1 MQAAPTIEQLDP
13 QHFMTGAYL
22 YKDVQAYAALG
33 EHRTATEVD
42 RKTSQWLRQQLEGF
56 GFSAR
61 LEPFTVRQFFLE
73 RAELT
78 LDGAAKIPCFPLWP
92 PLATGATPRRARIVP
107 SGPGADGDVRGAIA
121 LVKLPPGGAL
131 TATSPH
137 AAMLMRL
144 IEAGVV
150 GIIGVSPSITGEPIA
165 LNSDRSNEPWSV
177 PILLIGEAQEAAV
190 RAARQAA
197 IVIAGRDNP
206 QAEAFEVI
214 GTLRTTTVE
223 GSKHFVVST
232 PSSGWFR
239 CAGERGPGIA
249 IWLALARW
257 ASHRET
263 ASRFTFVASAGHELH
278 EQGMRHFL
286 DRFAPQPAEVA
297 AWLHLGAGVA
307 AYDWAR
313 EGDQLRRLNRGYQSR
328 RLLTNRREW
337 GNLLTRTFVSVRDL
351 QFDITDTP
359 PGELAQLAARG
370 YKAFGVVGAHPYHHT
385 PGDTDRTSGPE
396 ILEPVGQALLRT
408 LAALETL

>member
-13 QHFMTGAYL
+13 QHFMTGTYL

-42 RKTSQWLRQQLEGF
+42 RKTSEWLRQQLEGF

-61 LEPFTVRQFFLE
+61 LQPFAVRQFFLE

-78 LDGAAKIPCFPLWP
+78 LDNATKVPCFPLWP
-92 PLATGATPRRARIVP
+92 PLATERRAGIVP

-137 AAMLMRL
+137 AAILMRL
-144 IEAGVV
+144 IEAGVA
-150 GIIGVSPSITGEPIA
+150 GIIGVSTSITGEPIA
-165 LNSDRSNEPWSV
+165 LNSDRTNEPWSV
-177 PILLIGEAQEAAV
+177 PIVLIGEAQEAAV
-190 RAARQAA
+190 RAARQAS

-214 GTLRTTTVE
+214 GTLGKVNAQ

-257 ASHRET
+257 VSHRESG
-263 ASRFTFVASAGHELH
+263 SRFTFVASSGHELH
-278 EQGMRHFL
+278 EQGMRYFL

-307 AYDWAR
+307 AYGWAR
-313 EGDQLRRLNRGYQSR
+313 EGDTLRRLNRGYQSR

-337 GNLLTRTFVSVRDL
+337 SGVLTRTFVSVRDL

-359 PGELAQLAARG
+359 PGELGQIAARG
-370 YKAFGVVGAHPYHHT
+370 YKAFGVAGGHPFHHA
-385 PGDTDRTSGPE
+385 PGDTDRTTGPE
-396 ILEPVGQALLRT
+396 ILEPIGQSLLRT
-408 LAALETL
+408 IAALETL

>member
-13 QHFMTGAYL
+13 QHFMTGTYL

-33 EHRTATEVD
+33 EHRTASEVD
-42 RKTSQWLRQQLEGF
+42 RKTSQWLRQQLDGF
-56 GFSAR
+56 GFRAR
-61 LEPFTVRQFFLE
+61 LEPFTVRQFLLE

-78 LDGAAKIPCFPLWP
+78 LDNATRIPCFPLWP
-92 PLATGATPRRARIVP
+92 PLAAQRNARIVP
-107 SGPGADGDVRGAIA
+107 SGPGLDGDVRGAIA

-137 AAMLMRL
+137 AAILMRL

-150 GIIGVSPSITGEPIA
+150 GVIGVSTSITGEPIA
-165 LNSDRSNEPWSV
+165 LNSDRGNEPWSV
-177 PILLIGEAQEAAV
+177 PIVLIGEAQEAAV
-190 RAARQAA
+190 RAAREAS

-214 GTLRTTTVE
+214 GTLGTSNAQ

-257 ASHRET
+257 ASHREST
-263 ASRFTFVASAGHELH
+263 SRFTFVASSGHELH
-278 EQGMRHFL
+278 EQGMRFFL
-286 DRFAPQPAEVA
+286 DRFAPQPADVA
-297 AWLHLGAGVA
+297 AWLHLGAAVA
-307 AYDWAR
+307 AYGLAR
-313 EGDQLRRLNRGYQSR
+313 EGDTLRRLNRGYQSR

-337 GNLLTRTFVSVRDL
+337 SGILTRTFVSVRDL
-351 QFDITDTP
+351 QFDVMDTP
-359 PGELAQLAARG
+359 PGELGQITARG
-370 YKAFGVVGAHPYHHT
+370 YKAFGVVGAHPYHHA
-385 PGDTDRTSGPE
+385 PGDTDRTTGPE
-396 ILEPVGQALLRT
+396 ILEPVGQALLRM

>member
-13 QHFMTGAYL
+13 QHFMTGTYL
-22 YKDVQAYAALG
+22 YKDVLAYAALG

-61 LEPFTVRQFFLE
+61 LEPFTVRQFLLE
-73 RAELT
+73 RAELS
-78 LDGAAKIPCFPLWP
+78 LDSAAKIPCFPLWP
-92 PLATGATPRRARIVP
+92 PLAMSRGARIVP
-107 SGPGADGDVRGAIA
+107 SGPGADGDVRGTIA

-137 AAMLMRL
+137 AAILMRL
-144 IEAGVV
+144 IEAGVA
-150 GIIGVSPSITGEPIA
+150 GIIGVSPSITGELVA
-165 LNSDRSNEPWSV
+165 LNSDRTNEPWTV
-177 PILLIGEAQEAAV
+177 PIVLIGEAQEAAV
-190 RAARQAA
+190 RAARQAS

-214 GTLRTTTVE
+214 GTLGTSNAQ
-223 GSKHFVVST
+223 GKHFVVST

-239 CAGERGPGIA
+239 CAGERGPGVA

-257 ASHRET
+257 ASHRES
-263 ASRFTFVASAGHELH
+263 ASRFTFVASSGHELH
-278 EQGMRHFL
+278 EQGMRFFL
-286 DRFAPQPAEVA
+286 DRFAPKPADVA

-313 EGDQLRRLNRGYQSR
+313 DGDTLRRLNRGYQSR

-337 GNLLTRTFVSVRDL
+337 SGILTRTFVSVRDL
-351 QFDITDTP
+351 QFDIMDTP
-359 PGELAQLAARG
+359 PGELGQITARG
-370 YKAFGVVGAHPYHHT
+370 YKAFGVVGAHPYHHA
-385 PGDTDRTSGPE
+385 PGDTDRTTGPE

>member
-1 MQAAPTIEQLDP
+1 MQAPLTIEQLDP
-13 QHFMTGAYL
+13 QHFMTGPNL
-22 YKDVQAYAALG
+22 YADVKAYADFG
-33 EHRTATEVD
+33 EHRTAGDPD

-73 RAELT
+73 RAEVV
-78 LDGAAKIPCFPLWP
+78 LDSAKKIPCFPLWP
-92 PLATGATPRRARIVP
+92 PHASMQVARIVS
-107 SGPGADGDVRGAIA
+107 SGPGIDADVRGAIA

-131 TATSPH
+131 TANSPH
-137 AAMLMRL
+137 AAILLRL
-144 IEAGVV
+144 IEAGVL
-150 GIIGVSPSITGEPIA
+150 GIIAVTPSITGEPIA
-165 LNSDRSNEPWSV
+165 LNSDRTNEPWSV
-177 PILLIGEAQEAAV
+177 PILLIGEAQEAVV
-190 RAARQAA
+190 RAGRQAA

-214 GTLRTTTVE
+214 GSIGQ
-223 GSKHFVVST
+223 GSKHFVIST

-257 ASHRET
+257 ASHRDAPSLT
-263 ASRFTFVASAGHELH
+263 TGVRYTFVASSGHELH

-286 DRFAPQPAEVA
+286 DRFAPKPADVA

-313 EGDQLRRLNRGYQSR
+313 EGDTLRRLNRGYQTR
-328 RLLTNRREW
+328 HLLTNRREW
-337 GNLLTRTFVSVRDL
+337 GGILTRTFVSVRDL
-351 QFDITDTP
+351 QFDTTDTP

-385 PGDTDRTSGPE
+385 PGDTADRSTGPE
-396 ILEPVGQALLRT
+396 LLEPIGQALLRA
-408 LAALETL
+408 LVALEVL